1 MIHQHSEM
9 KTEVKE
15 RLRGGQGSPAFRYL
29 FSAEELGNRAEML
42 ATVTLEPG
50 ASIGEHPHQGNGE
63 VYYILSGAAQLTE
76 DGVTREIHA
85 GDAEFCADGHT
96 HAIRNHTAEAVT
108 FLALIVKDLT

>member
-50 ASIGEHPHQGNGE
+50 A
-63 VYYILSGAAQLTE
+63 
-76 DGVTREIHA
+76 
-85 GDAEFCADGHT
+85 
-96 HAIRNHTAEAVT
+96 TAKYTTSSPAPPSSPRT
-108 FLALIVKDLT
+108 A

>member
-42 ATVTLEPG
+42 ATE
-50 ASIGEHPHQGNGE
+50 
-63 VYYILSGAAQLTE
+63 
-76 DGVTREIHA
+76 
-85 GDAEFCADGHT
+85 
-96 HAIRNHTAEAVT
+96 
-108 FLALIVKDLT
+108 